1 MTLQCI
7 NKGNNKAITTGKE
20 YEIINETDT
29 RYAILNDKG
38 IQANY
43 AKNLFQ
49 ILVVEDTTPIINELE
64 VMTSMN
70 QEDGEDGFI
79 ITIKIEGQK
88 DYVFEGSNMLDICD
102 SGFSCAI
109 KTVEGLDRLM
119 KFVNNFKEDFK
130 NYLNDN
136 IVNFKIDEDFDFDT
150 FYKEIV
156 ELLITDLIAEY
167 QNECLYLLLSTNVS
181 NNLDYNT
188 DVIDTLN
195 DNSEVD
201 LFGLNPN
208 TDNDVKLWIL
218 KCN

>member
-49 ILVVEDTTPIINELE
+49 NLVVEDTTPIINELE

-70 QEDGEDGFI
+70 QENGEDGFI

-88 DYVFEGSNMLDICD
+88 DYVFEGKNMLDICE

-109 KTVEGLDRLM
+109 KTVEGLDSLM

-188 DVIDTLN
+188 DVIETLN

-218 KCN
+218 RCN